1 MVGAFLVLLSMYFV
15 IIIVEFDEISIL
27 TKLIIL
33 LVWVA
38 FSVKVVYTYIIYSG
52 IMSLI

>member
-1 MVGAFLVLLSMYFV
+1 MVGIFLILLSMYFV
-15 IIIVEFDEISIL
+15 TIIVEFDEISYL

-33 LVWVA
+33 LVWLA
-38 FSVKVVYTYIIYSG
+38 FSVNVVYTYIIYSG